1 MAFNFL
7 IMGAMAASAAM
18 GQMGRKAQYKNAR
31 QATELEEHQI
41 DLRMKQERL
50 AFQEQG
56 VASIENLRE
65 VMASTQALFAAQG
78 RMPGIGTTDAIQ
90 RRSVTA
96 FNRDETSR
104 ALSLGFREQYV
115 RSQKAVGR
123 LGLQG
128 LKKQHQAESFKSAF
142 DLMNFSSFGGGGGGG
157 GSGTK
162 APVETRFT
170 SPAGSRSP
178 LAGLR
183 GGTGG

>member
-1 MAFNFL
+1 MGFNFL
-7 IMGAMAASAAM
+7 VMGAMAAVSA
-18 GQMGRKAQYKNAR
+18 MGRKSQYKNAQR
-31 QATELEEHQI
+31 ATELEEKQI

-56 VASIENLRE
+56 VAAIENLRE

-96 FNRDETSR
+96 FNRDER
-104 ALSLGFREQYV
+104 ARGLSLDFREQYA
-115 RSQKAVGR
+115 RSQKSVGR
-123 LGLQG
+123 LALQG
-128 LKKQHQAESFKSAF
+128 MKKQHQAENFKSAF
-142 DLMNFSSFGGGGGGG
+142 DLMNFSSFGF
-157 GSGTK
+157 GSSKSNTM

-170 SPAGSRSP
+170 SPMGSRSP

-183 GGTGG
+183 GGAGG